1 MKGSDSKQIASVET
15 DLRIIKKNLD
25 RLNKRLSLE
34 SAQRMVADIAFTL
47 STSSQILDD
56 AIATLNRLGN
66 QFDR

>member
-1 MKGSDSKQIASVET
+1 MKGKDSKAISSVET

-47 STSSQILDD
+47 STSSQILDN
-56 AIATLNRLGN
+56 AIKALDELAN
-66 QFDR
+66 QIDR